1 MLRLPKFRVEYPTTI
16 DQAVALM
23 AEYGERAML
32 LAGGTDLI
40 PNMKHKLFEPEVVV
54 ALGGVENLSGIC
66 TNDDGSLHIGAIT
79 TLADVASSAV
89 VAKHAPA
96 LTSAAGIV
104 AGPQL
109 RNMGTLGGN
118 VMLDTRC
125 QWYNQTYFWREALG
139 FCLKKDGALCH
150 VIAGGSKC
158 VAAASNDT
166 APALMTLNAELR
178 FISPRG
184 ETVMPIVDLWS
195 SDGIWNKK
203 VARDDLLV
211 TIKIPPQA
219 DGHRGSYVKLRERGS
234 IDFPQLGVA
243 ARIDFDADG
252 SIAEAALAVTALGPR
267 PVTVKA
273 ANLLVATVPGTEDF
287 DRRLEELC
295 TKAHKQMTP
304 LANIPGDETYR
315 KRMLPVFIRR
325 AVLALVD

>member
-66 TNDDGSLHIGAIT
+66 PNDDGSLHIGAIT
-79 TLADVASSAV
+79 TLADVASSAKV
-89 VAKHAPA
+89 LKHAPA
-96 LTSAAGIV
+96 LASAAGIV

-125 QWYNQTYFWREALG
+125 QWYNQTHFWREALG
-139 FCLKKDGALCH
+139 FCLKKDGSLCH

-211 TIKIPPQA
+211 AIKIPPQA
-219 DGHRGSYVKLRERGS
+219 EGHRGSYVKLRERNS

-243 ARIDFDADG
+243 ARIDFKTDG

-267 PVTVKA
+267 PVQVKA
-273 ANLLVATVPGTEDF
+273 ATLLVETMPGTKDF
-287 DRRLEELC
+287 DRTLDELC
-295 TKAHKQMTP
+295 AKAHKQMTP

-325 AVLALVD
+325 AISALVD